1 MARHIPIDTPL
12 CLPFFVIMFGLP
24 ELVASQGR
32 NSVSKRATEP
42 EGAIR
47 ALGGRY
53 WLWNGGGSIID
64 SSLLTI
70 WGRRSGVSFL
80 QTDVRDFNS
89 GNINV
94 APLMYRGYLCRLQ
107 RSLWSGPFG
116 HRDWRFDRCVLFGG
130 DFNGSRL
137 FSRQFFSC

>member
-12 CLPFFVIMFGLP
+12 CLPFFVIMFELP
-24 ELVASQGR
+24 EFVASQGR
-32 NSVSKRATEP
+32 NPVSKRASET

-53 WLWNGGGSIID
+53 WLWNECGSIID

-70 WGRRSGVSFL
+70 WGRRFGVGFPQS
-80 QTDVRDFNS
+80 DVRDFNS

-94 APLMYRGYLCRLQ
+94 APLLYRGYLCGLQ
-107 RSLWSGPFG
+107 RGLWSGPFG
-116 HRDWRFDRCVLFGG
+116 HRDWGFDRGALFGG
-130 DFNGSRL
+130 DFS
-137 FSRQFFSC
+137 